1 LACAGISEHWN
12 IILRIVFWFVTLSA
26 VLLFGFGGEL
36 DMVLIILGVAI
47 GAAAGNFD
55 PLGHNKRGGFDAD
68 LWNQLLSSEQ
78 ITSQ

>member
-1 LACAGISEHWN
+1 
-12 IILRIVFWFVTLSA
+12 
-26 VLLFGFGGEL
+26 
-36 DMVLIILGVAI
+36 MVLIILGVAI